1 MPRVSV
7 EVFTMGGSSYAREVS
22 VLPEHRATQVK
33 QVLKIA
39 HRGDGVGEK
48 SNEMRKRNMRDAIC

>member
-1 MPRVSV
+1 
-7 EVFTMGGSSYAREVS
+7 MGGSSYAREVS
-22 VLPEHRATQVK
+22 ILPEHRATQVK

-48 SNEMRKRNMRDAIC
+48 SDEMRKRNMGDAIC